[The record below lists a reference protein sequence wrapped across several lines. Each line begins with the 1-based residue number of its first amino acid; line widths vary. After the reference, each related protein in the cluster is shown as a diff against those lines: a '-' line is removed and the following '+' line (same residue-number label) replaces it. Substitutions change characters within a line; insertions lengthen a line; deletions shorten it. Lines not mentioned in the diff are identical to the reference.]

1 MSVYIFLPCFPP
13 DNLFRV
19 QVLPSLLCSSI
30 LIHLTESMISKVP
43 VQLTISYLC
52 SPNCHLPPS
61 STFLHVS
68 NLHHPEWHPL
78 SHLNP
83 AQAHL
88 SPVPSIALLASFH
101 SKLKLRLKVSGHF
114 GQFSVHCTWKLNFIQ
129 NSKIIVKAR
138 TLPPPVRLGPW
149 VWSTHYTGVVQ

>member
-1 MSVYIFLPCFPP
+1 
-13 DNLFRV
+13 
-19 QVLPSLLCSSI
+19 
-30 LIHLTESMISKVP
+30 MISKVP

-101 SKLKLRLKVSGHF
+101 SKHKLRLQVSGHF

-129 NSKIIVKAR
+129 NSKIIVR

-149 VWSTHYTGVVQ
+149 VWSTHYTGVVQEQKCSLPDSHFSSVFSSQDPAADGTRLLLNCRHFLSQF